1 MALTKKITIVDYGMG
16 NIFNLSR
23 ALEELN
29 CDVEVSSDVDK
40 IKNADKLL
48 LPGVGAF
55 KDGINGLKAKN
66 LDIAINE
73 YILKE
78 RPIMGICLGMQLL
91 LSSSEENGQHQG
103 LDIIK
108 GTVKKF
114 KKPNQKSADYKIPQ
128 IGWNTLNPLNKNS
141 NFEGYSDW
149 KDTILNGFIESPYM
163 YFLHS
168 YYVMLNYPEI
178 IVAQTSYGQNQF
190 CSVFQKNNIIG
201 CQFHPER
208 SAEKG
213 LKLLNNFLK
222 I

>member
-29 CDVEVSSDVDK
+29 CGVEVSSDVDK

-55 KDGINGLKAKN
+55 KDGINGLKANN

-108 GTVKKF
+108 GTVKKL
-114 KKPNQKSADYKIPQ
+114 SLIH
-128 IGWNTLNPLNKNS
+128 I
-141 NFEGYSDW
+141 
-149 KDTILNGFIESPYM
+149 
-163 YFLHS
+163 
-168 YYVMLNYPEI
+168 
-178 IVAQTSYGQNQF
+178 
-190 CSVFQKNNIIG
+190 
-201 CQFHPER
+201 
-208 SAEKG
+208 
-213 LKLLNNFLK
+213 
-222 I
+222 